1 MRRERRSSPRLR
13 AALNNGSFRGLIRA
27 VQPLLVFLFK
37 VTIIGILLTS
47 LIATHQRLAVI
58 YLIALTALIG
68 PILSLL
74 RIGEYLGQWTLP
86 QWMLPVRTAAR
97 IVHLPETL
105 LDGWHLLLD
114 YFE

>member
-1 MRRERRSSPRLR
+1 MRRERRSSPQLR
-13 AALNNGSFRGLIRA
+13 AALNNGSFRDLIRA
-27 VQPLLVFLFK
+27 VRPLLGSLFK
-37 VTIIGILLTS
+37 LTIVGILLTS
-47 LIATHQRLAVI
+47 WVATHQRLVGV

-68 PILSLL
+68 PILFLL
-74 RIGEYLGQWTLP
+74 SIGEYLGQWTLP
-86 QWMLPVRTAAR
+86 QWMLPVRTAVR